1 MSRRASH
8 LNTSCAPKTRSEKS
22 SFQDFSKGMEA
33 LNSLLLLCLDSIFY
47 REIVAAA
54 HLKPLDKGDKLQ
66 FEDKIVSPWN
76 VAANGQTSVK
86 LEQSTNQSEV
96 SVPVAI
102 RLKLQAKPLNFFFV
116 FFVFDIDCIVY
127 ECRDKPL

>member
-1 MSRRASH
+1 M
-8 LNTSCAPKTRSEKS
+8 
-22 SFQDFSKGMEA
+22 
-33 LNSLLLLCLDSIFY
+33 FY

-96 SVPVAI
+96 SLPVAI
-102 RLKLQAKPLNFFFV
+102 RYAG
-116 FFVFDIDCIVY
+116 
-127 ECRDKPL
+127 

>member
-1 MSRRASH
+1 MLLAQWIVLGVWSMGRGLKSIRVIGGVWKGIPSH
-8 LNTSCAPKTRSEKS
+8 HLLRS
-22 SFQDFSKGMEA
+22 QDPFRKKLISGYLKGYGGFK
-33 LNSLLLLCLDSIFY
+33 LLCLDSMFY

-102 RLKLQAKPLNFFFV
+102 RYAM
-116 FFVFDIDCIVY
+116 
-127 ECRDKPL
+127 

>member
-1 MSRRASH
+1 M
-8 LNTSCAPKTRSEKS
+8 
-22 SFQDFSKGMEA
+22 
-33 LNSLLLLCLDSIFY
+33 FY

-96 SVPVAI
+96 SIPVAI
-102 RLKLQAKPLNFFFV
+102 RLNMQAKPLNFFY
-116 FFVFDIDCIVY
+116 CILCV
-127 ECRDKPL
+127 